1 MSTKEQG
8 APCPAAHE
16 AERASTRALDTV
28 MEIFGG
34 LDHRVQEE
42 EPVLIKNLRNG
53 GRSRLQRRLHRGRFF
68 DLKLRE
74 AESA

>member
-1 MSTKEQG
+1 
-8 APCPAAHE
+8 
-16 AERASTRALDTV
+16 